1 MKNIKK
7 IILLVITL
15 FILSCNHDDNQISK
29 EYFLT
34 EIITTL
40 PSSST
45 SNSTTN
51 IQYDSQ
57 NRISQFSYQ
66 NVSQTYMFEVHYN
79 TENLIT
85 SIVSTK
91 TSSSGTNILTFNCT
105 YTNSILSQIMIS
117 NGAAAIP
124 YNFIYEDITNKYTV
138 ESTST
143 TPDYYKYDANENI
156 IEFYFS
162 GLLAN
167 FEYNNNKGIYNHINN
182 SLPLLFANLIT
193 MQEETFY
200 SYLFSNKEMTSMT
213 FALTNN
219 FNSTITRN
227 EKNYISKVEIK
238 NTASG
243 ETVFSSTMDYEPR
256 TIN

>member
-1 MKNIKK
+1 MKK
-7 IILLVITL
+7 INKITILIISF
-15 FILSCNHDDNQISK
+15 FIFSCNNDDDQVSK

-34 EIITTL
+34 KITTTL
-40 PSSST
+40 PSSTT
-45 SNSTTN
+45 SSGTTN
-51 IQYDSQ
+51 IQYDSK

-66 NVSQTYMFEVHYN
+66 NVSQTYIFEVDYN

-85 SIVSTK
+85 SIISTK
-91 TSSSGTNILTFNCT
+91 TSSTGTNILTFNCT
-105 YTNSILSQIMIS
+105 YTNAILSQIIIS

-124 YNFIYEDITNKYTV
+124 YNFIYDNASNKYTI

-143 TPDYYKYDANENI
+143 TPDYYKYDSNENI

-167 FEYNNNKGIYNHINN
+167 FEYNNNKGIYNHTNN
-182 SLPLLFANLIT
+182 NLPLLFANLVN
-193 MQEETFY
+193 MQEESLY
-200 SYLFSNKEMTSMT
+200 SYLFTNKEMTTMT
-213 FALTNN
+213 FSLTNN

-227 EKNYISKVEIK
+227 EENNISEVEIK